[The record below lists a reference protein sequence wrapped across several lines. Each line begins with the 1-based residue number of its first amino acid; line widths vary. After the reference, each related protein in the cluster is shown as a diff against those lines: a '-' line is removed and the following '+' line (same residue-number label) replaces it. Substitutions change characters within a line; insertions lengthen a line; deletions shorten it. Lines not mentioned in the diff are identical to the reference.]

1 MLSKLF
7 VDSATIS
14 TVLVLFYTILHSET
28 CQSPGWFLQ
37 DSNQANCP
45 RSLVRYT
52 NKQEELPISH
62 HMRLWNIISET
73 SRHHVSHT
81 THLSLSQHISLG
93 STASICE
100 PMYILSDS
108 LPMWATKSL
117 YEPANRYVSLQIS
130 MWATKSPREPPN
142 LYVSLQI
149 STWATKSL
157 FEPPHRYVSQQIFWS
172 QICWLQNVR
181 TWASMLSQ
189 AVLGL
194 YRVLWSAMHF
204 ANLLHIVMPPL
215 HVRRIL
221 L

>member
-1 MLSKLF
+1 
-7 VDSATIS
+7 
-14 TVLVLFYTILHSET
+14 
-28 CQSPGWFLQ
+28 
-37 DSNQANCP
+37 
-45 RSLVRYT
+45 
-52 NKQEELPISH
+52 
-62 HMRLWNIISET
+62 MRLWNIISET

-172 QICWLQNVR
+172 QVCWLQNVR

-204 ANLLHIVMPPL
+204 ANRYATITRAANFTVAYIPHGQFPCHHYTCGEFYCRIYSPWTVPLLFIGSFFPGLSHVFIL
-215 HVRRIL
+215 HWID
-221 L
+221 